1 RMQELGFAIALY
13 ANLPL
18 VVSMHAIRQLLEVLS
33 RNGGIADSPPFASW
47 DERQAVVRKDY
58 FDALG
63 DRYAAAASAQEPGVL
78 NRRP

>member
-1 RMQELGFAIALY
+1 MQELGFAVALY

-18 VVSMHAIRQLLEVLS
+18 VVSMHAVRQLLEVLS
-33 RNGGIADSPPFASW
+33 TGGGIADGPPFASW

-63 DRYAAAASAQEPGVL
+63 DRYAAGPSAQEPGLL
-78 NRRP
+78 NHRS